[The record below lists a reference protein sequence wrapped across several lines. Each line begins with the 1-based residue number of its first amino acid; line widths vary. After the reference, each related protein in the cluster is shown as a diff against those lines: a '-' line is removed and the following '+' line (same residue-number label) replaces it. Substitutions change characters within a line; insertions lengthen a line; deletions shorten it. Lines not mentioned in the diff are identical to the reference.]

1 MASALPALMLQVLM
15 PSPASQRLQKTK
27 PENQKTSQGATPGR
41 LERRDDISLGLCSFW

>member
-1 MASALPALMLQVLM
+1 MASALPALTLQVLT

-27 PENQKTSQGATPGR
+27 PENQKTSLGATPGR